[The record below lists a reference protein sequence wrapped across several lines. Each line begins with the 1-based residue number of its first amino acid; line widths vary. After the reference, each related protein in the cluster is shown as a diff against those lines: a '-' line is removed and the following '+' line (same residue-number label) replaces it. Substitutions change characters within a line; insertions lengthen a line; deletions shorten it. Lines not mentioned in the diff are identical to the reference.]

1 MTQPSFDH
9 DTSGSR
15 RVDDSTEALAESPVL
30 LAQERREFHASLLAS
45 GTLTVDRNGV
55 PSNADKQNS
64 RSVMWAQAIA
74 NKLKVETVNERA
86 AGQTSG
92 NTFEDAVA
100 AYLNSS
106 FPALSAL
113 RPGDW
118 DIRKITGR
126 NASGVSQFEQ
136 YRHLADLDRAVK
148 ADPMLRA
155 SLGNAYV
162 VAPDVIIAR
171 NPVSDAVLNAGT
183 LLVDES
189 VATHASLRCSVQ
201 PDPILHSVVS
211 CKWTLR
217 SDRAQN
223 ARTEALNLIRNRKG
237 QVPHI
242 VVVTGEPTLSRIS
255 SLALG
260 TGDIDTVYHF
270 ALYELETAV
279 RASGDDEHIAL
290 LDSMVDG
297 RRLKDISDL
306 PLDLAI

>member
-1 MTQPSFDH
+1 MPRPCCGGDEMG
-9 DTSGSR
+9 DT
-15 RVDDSTEALAESPVL
+15 TEVLAEGMSL
-30 LAQERREFHASLLAS
+30 LAHQRRAFHASLLSS
-45 GTLTVDRNGV
+45 GTLTVDASGIA
-55 PSNADKQNS
+55 SNADRGNALSK
-64 RSVMWAQAIA
+64 RWALAIA
-74 NKLKVETVNERA
+74 HQLQVETVHERA

-92 NTFEDAVA
+92 NTFEDSVAQYLRAVLPRLA
-100 AYLNSS
+100 EV
-106 FPALSAL
+106 

-136 YRHLADLDRAVK
+136 YRHLDDLDRAVK
-148 ADPMLRA
+148 TNPTLRA

-162 VAPDVIIAR
+162 VAPDVVVAR
-171 NPVSDAVLNAGT
+171 RPVTDEVLNVAGQ
-183 LLVDES
+183 LVDRS
-189 VATHASLRCSVQ
+189 IATHASLRAAVQ
-201 PDPILHSVVS
+201 TDPILHAVVS

-270 ALYELETAV
+270 ALYELEEAV
-279 RASGDDEHIAL
+279 RVKGDDEHNAL
-290 LDSMVDG
+290 LDSMVEG
-297 RRLKDISDL
+297 KRLKDISDL
-306 PLDLAI
+306 PLDLAV